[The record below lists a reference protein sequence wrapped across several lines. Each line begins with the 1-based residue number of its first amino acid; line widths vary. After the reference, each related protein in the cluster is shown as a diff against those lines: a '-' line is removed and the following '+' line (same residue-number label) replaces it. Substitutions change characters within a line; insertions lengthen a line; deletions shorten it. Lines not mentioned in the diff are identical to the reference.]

1 MRQPPQGSVTVTKHA
16 GGVWPI
22 NPLTDPQPLIP
33 AIAAMLAIAG
43 GGTEIIQPIRS

>member
-1 MRQPPQGSVTVTKHA
+1 M
-16 GGVWPI
+16 